1 MKITQSTSQEHLSV
15 LFVDD
20 EANILKSIQRL
31 FRKEC
36 FNTHFAQSGREALSL
51 IEAGLH
57 PCVIVSDQRMPG
69 MNGAEFLALAKKL
82 VPQSI
87 RMMLTG
93 YSELDA
99 ATSAINEGGI
109 SRYISKPWHDKEL
122 LADVNDAIARWKLL
136 HDNERLTLELKQSNS
151 RLKNLNENLEKIVAD
166 RTKALE
172 AKLKELEGR
181 NLLQEHLLT
190 IHPLEETL
198 SVVMQ
203 VVKDVLSADGVC
215 VYLNGK
221 QNDFEIFGR
230 KDRAESGVGE
240 LLMAKLQETIHQRKP
255 CCFNKC
261 TEPFLFEGPTIL
273 MPILSQEEC
282 LGVIEVQNTNNP
294 FSADD
299 ITALQGFS
307 MQAALGIRDS
317 KLQDQMPDWDKDLG
331 EMFEELS

>member
-1 MKITQSTSQEHLSV
+1 MKVTQNISQEHPTV

-20 EANILKSIQRL
+20 ELNILKSIQRL

-36 FNTHFAQSGREALSL
+36 FNTHFAQSGQEALSL

-122 LADVNDAIARWKLL
+122 VADVTDAIARWKLVN
-136 HDNERLTLELKQSNS
+136 DNERLTQELKHSNS

-203 VVKDVLSADGVC
+203 VVQDVLCADDVC

-230 KDRAESGVGE
+230 KDRVGAGVSE
-240 LLMAKLQETIHQRKP
+240 LLMAKLRETIHKREP
-255 CCFNKC
+255 YCFNKC
-261 TEPFLFEGPTIL
+261 TEPFIFSGQTIL

-294 FSADD
+294 FSPDD
-299 ITALQGFS
+299 MIALQGFS

-317 KLQDQMPDWDKDLG
+317 KLRDQMPDWDKGLG

>member
-1 MKITQSTSQEHLSV
+1 MKNTQNISQEDLTV

-20 EANILKSIQRL
+20 ESNILKSIQRL
-31 FRKEC
+31 FRKES
-36 FNTHFAQSGREALSL
+36 FKTHFAQSGQEALAL
-51 IEAGLH
+51 IEAGLE

-69 MNGAEFLALAKKL
+69 MNGAEFLTSAKKL

-93 YSELDA
+93 FSELDA

-122 LADVNDAIARWKLL
+122 LADVNDAIARWKLV
-136 HDNERLTLELKQSNS
+136 HDNERLTQELKRSNG
-151 RLKNLNENLEKIVAD
+151 RLQNLNENLEKIVAD

-181 NLLQEHLLT
+181 NVLQEHLLT
-190 IHPLEETL
+190 IHPLDETL

-203 VVKDVLSADGVC
+203 VVQDVLCADGVC
-215 VYLNGK
+215 VYLSDR
-221 QNDFEIFGR
+221 QNDFEIFGI
-230 KDRAESGVGE
+230 KDSAELQVCE
-240 LLMAKLQETIHQRKP
+240 PLKAKLQETIYKREPH
-255 CCFNKC
+255 CCNEC
-261 TEPFLFEGPTIL
+261 SESSLFDGPTIL

-282 LGVIEVQNTNNP
+282 LGVIEVKNTKNP
-294 FSADD
+294 FSQDD
-299 ITALQGFS
+299 IVALQGFS

-317 KLQDQMPDWDKDLG
+317 KLQDQMPDWDNDLG